1 MSAARRTLG
10 LTAIGLA
17 LSACGAAPSPP
28 PPPPPPVAAVPVVTT
43 STVPA
48 STMTAAAAPVS
59 AAPVSTAPVS
69 AAAPAPLVPA
79 PSVPAPSAPKYEE
92 KGRRDPFVSLEKA
105 VAGPKGLDVATT
117 KLTGIVQSA
126 RTTLALVETQDGI
139 GYILKPGDT
148 LGEGRVVEIGADTV
162 VFSVE
167 GRTGSPP
174 NRVVLRLAA
183 N

>member
-10 LTAIGLA
+10 LAALGLA
-17 LSACGAAPSPP
+17 LAACGAAPAAAPP
-28 PPPPPPVAAVPVVTT
+28 PPAPPVAAVPVVTT
-43 STVPA
+43 STVPGP
-48 STMTAAAAPVS
+48 TMTAA
-59 AAPVSTAPVS
+59 TAPVGA

-167 GRTGSPP
+167 GRAGSPP
-174 NRVVLRLAA
+174 NRVVLRLAG

>member
-10 LTAIGLA
+10 LTVIGLA

-28 PPPPPPVAAVPVVTT
+28 PPPPPPVAAVPVVMT

-48 STMTAAAAPVS
+48 STMAAA
-59 AAPVSTAPVS
+59 TAPVS

-79 PSVPAPSAPKYEE
+79 PSVPAPRAPKYEE

-167 GRTGSPP
+167 GRAGSPP

>member
-10 LTAIGLA
+10 LAALGLA
-17 LSACGAAPSPP
+17 LAACGAAPAAPP
-28 PPPPPPVAAVPVVTT
+28 PPSPPVAAVPVVTT
-43 STVPA
+43 ATVPGP
-48 STMTAAAAPVS
+48 TMTAA
-59 AAPVSTAPVS
+59 TAPV
-69 AAAPAPLVPA
+69 AATAPAPLVPA

-167 GRTGSPP
+167 GRAGSPP
-174 NRVVLRLAA
+174 NRVVLRLAG

>member
-1 MSAARRTLG
+1 VSAARRTLG
-10 LTAIGLA
+10 LAALGLA
-17 LSACGAAPSPP
+17 LAACGVAPAAPP
-28 PPPPPPVAAVPVVTT
+28 PPSPPVAAVPVVTT
-43 STVPA
+43 STVPGP
-48 STMTAAAAPVS
+48 TMTAATTPVAA
-59 AAPVSTAPVS
+59 T
-69 AAAPAPLVPA
+69 APAPLVPA

-167 GRTGSPP
+167 GRAGSPP
-174 NRVVLRLAA
+174 NRVVLRLAG